1 VGYLYVLLRSCLQKL
16 KGFKVLL
23 GGVLVLVWGWFVWK
37 VGVGLVD
44 VGAILGAVCGGKV
57 WV

>member
-1 VGYLYVLLRSCLQKL
+1 MFLLRSCLQKL